1 MNITK
6 KDMLCVPTLTR
17 PGHSDAESTA
27 RVVKEDQS
35 PVDADRKYLHLKPF
49 PKFSTEILGGCTAYT
64 HNALQC
70 D

>member
-35 PVDADRKYLHLKPF
+35 LWML
-49 PKFSTEILGGCTAYT
+49 TGNIYT
-64 HNALQC
+64 
-70 D
+70 